1 MKNESNKVL
10 NLLNP
15 TREIVKEYVNKF
27 DDGVEGINK
36 NIIDGFVSHY
46 GTSYDGILAVSAL
59 INTLYSTHIDA
70 SDFAA
75 LTYGIFKIREL
86 KIRLNAGD
94 IALVSEIAGL
104 LKTDD
109 EKKKEYISFASKF
122 CAFHNES
129 KFPIY
134 DRISREMLAKINKE
148 YHFTDKFNKDKIP
161 YEKYVKIYDLFIE
174 EFNLK
179 ELTYREVDKYLWLSG
194 KEIKV

>member
-1 MKNESNKVL
+1 MKNESNEAL
-10 NLLNP
+10 DLLNP
-15 TREIVKEYVNKF
+15 TKEIVIEYVNKF

-46 GTSYDGILAVSAL
+46 GTSCDGIAAVSAL

-86 KIRLNAGD
+86 KNRLNAGD
-94 IALVSEIAGL
+94 ITLVSEIAGL

-109 EKKKEYISFASKF
+109 EKKKGYISFASKF
-122 CAFHNES
+122 CAFHNEA

-134 DRISREMLAKINKE
+134 DRISREMLAKINKTQS
-148 YHFTDKFNKDKIP
+148 FTERFNKDKIP
-161 YEKYVKIYDLFIE
+161 YEKYVKIYNSFIKKFGLE
-174 EFNLK
+174 
-179 ELTYREVDKYLWLSG
+179 ELTYREVDKYLWSVG
-194 KEIKV
+194 KELKV

>member
-15 TREIVKEYVNKF
+15 TRKIVKEYVDKF

-46 GTSYDGILAVSAL
+46 GTSCDGIAAVSAL
-59 INTLYSTHIDA
+59 INTLYSTHIGA

-86 KIRLNAGD
+86 KNRLNAGD

-104 LKTDD
+104 LKTDN
-109 EKKKEYISFASKF
+109 ENKKEYISFASKF
-122 CAFHNES
+122 CAFHNEA

-134 DRISREMLAKINKE
+134 DRISREMLAKINKTQS
-148 YHFTDKFNKDKIP
+148 FTERFNKDKIP
-161 YEKYVKIYDLFIE
+161 YEKYVEIYNSFIKKFGLE
-174 EFNLK
+174 
-179 ELTYREVDKYLWLSG
+179 ELTYREVDKYLWSVG
-194 KEIKV
+194 KELKV